1 MRRVGYSIEGSA
13 CHVSYCSMRADYS
26 VIPMTG
32 TLDGCWEDRHAAG
45 VRDGVVVG
53 IGGRLGPIPACRSHL
68 TSVLTWMGEYESEF
82 HVSTNIATPIE
93 GAT

>member
-1 MRRVGYSIEGSA
+1 MKSHPICY
-13 CHVSYCSMRADYS
+13 VSDCSMRAVYTA
-26 VIPMTG
+26 IPLTG
-32 TLDGCWEDRHAAG
+32 TLDGNWEDDRAWTGRHRSLP
-45 VRDGVVVG
+45 V
-53 IGGRLGPIPACRSHL
+53 PACRSHL

>member
-1 MRRVGYSIEGSA
+1 VKSHPICY
-13 CHVSYCSMRADYS
+13 VSDCSMRAVYTA
-26 VIPMTG
+26 IPLTG
-32 TLDGCWEDRHAAG
+32 TLDGNWEDH
-45 VRDGVVVG
+45 
-53 IGGRLGPIPACRSHL
+53 GGRLGPVPACRSHL